1 VIRLS
6 WLQFR
11 TQAAA
16 AFAAVAALAIVLAIT
31 GHNLAHLYDVGGL
44 ATCTAHGDC
53 ATLDNTFLRHYS
65 FLRNVLGPAML
76 AIPALIGV
84 FWGAPLVAREL
95 ETGTYRL
102 AWTQSVTRTRWLA
115 IKVALVG
122 IASIAAAGLFS
133 LMITWWFRPIDKVN
147 MNGASSLSVNRFA
160 PGAFSERD
168 IVPFGYAAFAFAVGL
183 TAGLLLRRT
192 LPAMATTLVAFVGA
206 RFAMT
211 YWIRPHLI
219 APAHTTATLSSASNL
234 GFEAN
239 APGQP
244 VTFVAGPPNIA
255 NAWVYSDRIVDKA
268 GRAVPSQSLNEFL
281 LRACPHIATPPQA
294 TPLGVRGGP
303 GSPVDFQACI
313 TKLSAKFHEVVTFQP
328 ASRYWAF
335 QSYETAIF
343 LVGALI
349 LVGFCAWW
357 IRRLA

>member
-1 VIRLS
+1 VIRLT

-16 AFAAVAALAIVLAIT
+16 AFAALAALAIVLAIT
-31 GHNLAHLYDVGGL
+31 GHNLAHLYDISGL
-44 ATCTAHGDC
+44 ATCNTHGDC
-53 ATLDNTFLRHYS
+53 STLDNTFLRHYS

-76 AIPALIGV
+76 AIPALIGI

-115 IKVALVG
+115 VKVALIG

-147 MNGASSLSVNRFA
+147 INGASPLVNRFA

-192 LPAMATTLVAFVGA
+192 LPAMAITLVAFVGA
-206 RFAMT
+206 RLAMT

-219 APAHTTATLSSASNL
+219 APTHTAATLSHASNL
-234 GFEAN
+234 GFESN

-268 GRAVPSQSLNEFL
+268 GRAATSQSLQAFL
-281 LRACPHIATPPQA
+281 LKACPHIATPPQA
-294 TPLGVRGGP
+294 RPARVTGGP
-303 GSPVDFQACI
+303 GPAAFQACI
-313 TKLSAKFHEVVTFQP
+313 TKLSARFHEVVTYQP

-349 LVGFCAWW
+349 LVGFSTWW